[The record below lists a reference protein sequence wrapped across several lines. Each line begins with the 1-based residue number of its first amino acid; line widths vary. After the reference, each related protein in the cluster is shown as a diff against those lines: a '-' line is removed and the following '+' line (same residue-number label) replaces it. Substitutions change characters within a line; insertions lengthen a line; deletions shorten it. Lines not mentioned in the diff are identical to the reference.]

1 MKSSPQ
7 SHENHPYTTP
17 AEPVKTA
24 AGSPCRAVF
33 YRRYKSLRI
42 NYTGKELML
51 HKWGHHNKLCRAT
64 APIVTH

>member
-17 AEPVKTA
+17 AEPVKIA

-51 HKWGHHNKLCRAT
+51 HKWGAS
-64 APIVTH
+64 